1 MSDIAQVEETI
12 KRISSHKGVKGSMI
26 INGDGIAIRTT
37 MSNEDTVQHAALIS
51 RFTEKARSCVR
62 ATGEEDEL
70 QFVRVRSKKHEIIIA
85 PSFESNQVYYLV
97 VIQDPSTQ

>member
-1 MSDIAQVEETI
+1 MADIAQVEECI
-12 KRISSHKGVKGSMI
+12 KRISSHKGVQGSMI

-37 MSNEDTVQHAALIS
+37 MSNEETVHHAALIS

-62 ATGEEDEL
+62 ATDEEDEL

-85 PSFESNQVYYLV
+85 PHFENNQHYYLV